1 MKIERGEATRRALCL
16 AAEALVAQHGLE
28 QVTLRVEGE
37 HMLRRP
43 LRHVLAEGFEI
54 ERAERIK
61 AGIVERIAARKRR
74 SA

>member
-1 MKIERGEATRRALCL
+1 
-16 AAEALVAQHGLE
+16 
-28 QVTLRVEGE
+28 
-37 HMLRRP
+37 MLRRP